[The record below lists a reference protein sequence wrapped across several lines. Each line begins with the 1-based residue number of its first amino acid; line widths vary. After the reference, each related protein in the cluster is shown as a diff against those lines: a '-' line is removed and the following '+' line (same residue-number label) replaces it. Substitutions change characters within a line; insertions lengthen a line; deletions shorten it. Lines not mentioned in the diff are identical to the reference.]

1 MSSSETDQSPSTVI
15 LTAEGVVSDRRG
27 MEGPAALSTA
37 AFSDLDT
44 ALRDFA
50 YSSNSLLAA
59 SSDLIGLVCAVQRIE
74 DFGAVGT
81 TRAEIG
87 RAVIELKYAVV
98 RLDYP
103 PSVAENLC
111 LLFAIVIDEFILTS
125 KWGRDSGWENLTIV
139 ADLFGLRD
147 GGDRFYEVA
156 DRALMQP
163 RALREFIEL
172 IYIFLKLGYRGRF
185 PPGDDFLRD
194 RLIGRLETALEIT
207 EPMPFPSN
215 YGRKPQVTRPIQSP
229 KSALHKLTLTMVV
242 MIAGF
247 GLWATVNHLEAQSIA
262 AKLALR
268 SAEIPIGVGPVFV
281 YSSETGTTERRSN
294 E

>member
-1 MSSSETDQSPSTVI
+1 MSRSETHQNPTTVI
-15 LTAEGVVSDRRG
+15 LTADAILPDRSG
-27 MEGPAALSTA
+27 LDGPVALSTSA
-37 AFSDLDT
+37 ASDLDA
-44 ALRDFA
+44 ALRAFGQ
-50 YSSNSLLAA
+50 SSNRLVAA
-59 SSDLIGLVCAVQRIE
+59 SSDLIGLVTVLHRID

-87 RAVIELKYAVV
+87 RAIIDLKYAVV

-125 KWGRDSGWENLTIV
+125 KWGRDSGWENLTLV

-172 IYIFLKLGYRGRF
+172 VYIFLKLGYRGRF
-185 PPGDDFLRD
+185 QPGDDFLRD
-194 RLIGRLETALEIT
+194 RLVGRLETALNIEQAT
-207 EPMPFPSN
+207 PFPTN
-215 YGRKPQVTRPIQSP
+215 YGRKPEMTRPTRPP
-229 KSALHKLTLTMVV
+229 KSTRYKLMLALA
-242 MIAGF
+242 IIGFGF
-247 GLWATVNHLEAQSIA
+247 GLSAIFNHLEAQAIA
-262 AKLALR
+262 ADLHDQ
-268 SAEIPIGVGPVFV
+268 SAQMPKGLGTVFV
-281 YSSETGTTERRSN
+281 YSSDTDATERRVDD
-294 E
+294 

>member
-1 MSSSETDQSPSTVI
+1 MSRSEPHQTPTTVI
-15 LTAEGVVSDRRG
+15 LTADAILPDRSG
-27 MEGPAALSTA
+27 LDGPVALSTSA
-37 AFSDLDT
+37 ASDLDA
-44 ALRDFA
+44 ALRDFGQ
-50 YSSNSLLAA
+50 SSNRLVAA
-59 SSDLIGLVCAVQRIE
+59 SSDLIGLVSVLHRID

-87 RAVIELKYAVV
+87 RAIIDLKYAVV

-125 KWGRDSGWENLTIV
+125 KWGRESGWENLTLV

-172 IYIFLKLGYRGRF
+172 VYIFLKLGYRGRF
-185 PPGDDFLRD
+185 QPGDDFLRD
-194 RLIGRLETALEIT
+194 RLVGRLETALEI
-207 EPMPFPSN
+207 EEAPPFPTH
-215 YGRKPQVTRPIQSP
+215 YGRMPDMTRPIRPP
-229 KSALHKLTLTMVV
+229 KSTRSKLLLSLAL
-242 MIAGF
+242 IGFGF
-247 GLWATVNHLEAQSIA
+247 GLLAIFNHLEAQRIA
-262 AKLALR
+262 ADLQQQ
-268 SAEIPIGVGPVFV
+268 SAQIPKGAGPVFV
-281 YSSETGTTERRSN
+281 YSSETDATERRVDD
-294 E
+294 

>member
-1 MSSSETDQSPSTVI
+1 MSPSETDQSPRTVI
-15 LTAEGVVSDRRG
+15 LTVEAVLADRRG
-27 MEGPAALSTA
+27 LDGPAALSTA
-37 AFSDLDT
+37 AANDLDA
-44 ALRDFA
+44 ALRGFDQ
-50 YSSNSLLAA
+50 SCNRLLAA
-59 SSDLIGLVCAVQRIE
+59 SSDLIGLVCAVHRIE
-74 DFGAVGT
+74 DFGTVGT

-87 RAVIELKYAVV
+87 RAIIDLKYAVV

-125 KWGRDSGWENLTIV
+125 KWGRDSGWENLTLV

-194 RLIGRLETALEIT
+194 RLVGRLETALEIS
-207 EPMPFPSN
+207 PPVPFPVN
-215 YGRKPQVTRPIQSP
+215 YGRTPQATRPVQPP
-229 KSALHKLTLTMVV
+229 KSAFYKLMVSLVV
-242 MIAGF
+242 MMTGF
-247 GLWATVNHLEAQSIA
+247 GLWATLNHLEAQSIA
-262 AKLALR
+262 AQL
-268 SAEIPIGVGPVFV
+268 SAQSAGLPMGAGPVFV
-281 YSSETGTTERRSN
+281 YSSETGATERRID